1 MSLNLVNGFCGL
13 QTYTQAVNGPVM
25 AVSRGR
31 RQFRL
36 SPSLT
41 TGSTN
46 LCDNKNDLTHHLF
59 RVVTP
64 LVTECFQRFP
74 RGLVFPGKPLRKPKT
89 EFKYRLYC
97 QTENMHLLELFA
109 FLCFISSVENL
120 NCTHGCFC
128 VQTYARCPD
137 LASAT
142 KLSQIVKS
150 TIAHLTLNRFQFR
163 DIELEGFTG
172 LLSFQ
177 GRKVVRKRGASLP
190 CDPSQRPGQGQLPTG
205 TRVSFSSRAG
215 RPAGRQLCI
224 LWGLFYFVYFISR
237 F

>member
-1 MSLNLVNGFCGL
+1 
-13 QTYTQAVNGPVM
+13 
-25 AVSRGR
+25 
-31 RQFRL
+31 
-36 SPSLT
+36 
-41 TGSTN
+41 
-46 LCDNKNDLTHHLF
+46 
-59 RVVTP
+59 
-64 LVTECFQRFP
+64 
-74 RGLVFPGKPLRKPKT
+74 
-89 EFKYRLYC
+89 
-97 QTENMHLLELFA
+97 MHLLELFA

-177 GRKVVRKRGASLP
+177 GRKVVRKEGVLACP
-190 CDPSQRPGQGQLPTG
+190 VIQVNAQG
-205 TRVSFSSRAG
+205 RVSCPQG
-215 RPAGRQLCI
+215 PG
-224 LWGLFYFVYFISR
+224 
-237 F
+237 